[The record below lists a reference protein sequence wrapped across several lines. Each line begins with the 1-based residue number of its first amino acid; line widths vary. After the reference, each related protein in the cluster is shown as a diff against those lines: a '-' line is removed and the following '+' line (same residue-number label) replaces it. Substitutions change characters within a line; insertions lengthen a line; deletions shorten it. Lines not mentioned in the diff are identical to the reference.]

1 MSTQPLEA
9 AIASTR
15 SVLGGV
21 SQDQLDAATPCASWK
36 VRELLN
42 HIVGGQQYFAALVSG
57 EAFSPGEHDWAAGN
71 FASDFDANSAACVA
85 AFSAPGAME
94 KMLHLPF
101 GDMPGAGFVGLAATD
116 TFVHGW
122 DLANATGQD
131 TNLDPD
137 LAGGLL
143 VGAKAFIQDSIRG
156 NEPMPFGPQ
165 QQAPVGASAADEL
178 AAFLGRTV

>member
-21 SQDQLDAATPCASWK
+21 SKDQLDAATPCASWK

-42 HIVGGQQYFAALVSG
+42 HIVGGQQFFAAMVSG
-57 EAFSPGEHDWAAGN
+57 EAFSPGAHDWWAGD
-71 FASDFDANSAACVA
+71 FGADFDTNAKECVA

-122 DLANATGQD
+122 DLAKATGQD

-137 LAGGLL
+137 LAAGLL
-143 VGAKAFIQDSIRG
+143 VGAKAFIQDWIRG
-156 NEPMPFGPQ
+156 DEPMPFGPE
-165 QQAPVGASAADEL
+165 QQAGSGTSAADEL